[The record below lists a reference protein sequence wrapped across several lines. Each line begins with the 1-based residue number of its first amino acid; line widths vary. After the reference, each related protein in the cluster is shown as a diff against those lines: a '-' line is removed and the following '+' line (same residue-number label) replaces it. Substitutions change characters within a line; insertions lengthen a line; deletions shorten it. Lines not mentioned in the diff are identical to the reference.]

1 MRFKIWD
8 SHLTWKVVNKCLD
21 VRERVEVVDWN
32 KKRSPHF
39 PSFPLSCHCLGKKT
53 LIKKNCEL
61 LLAVLIYMQEQQD
74 CFHETWHIRIEI
86 VSNGCSRISF
96 KDAHREEAPSN
107 KTPALSESMNMD
119 IWVVGTSNQLFVTGS
134 YTEKFFSKNVDTGKT
149 AFFVIGQFCTPHSI
163 CLNIGSWELSF
174 VWICYACNR
183 STFNYET
190 ILNFFKEKV
199 FSENLFRSY

>member
-1 MRFKIWD
+1 
-8 SHLTWKVVNKCLD
+8 
-21 VRERVEVVDWN
+21 
-32 KKRSPHF
+32 
-39 PSFPLSCHCLGKKT
+39 
-53 LIKKNCEL
+53 
-61 LLAVLIYMQEQQD
+61 MQEQQD

-96 KDAHREEAPSN
+96 KDAHREKAPSN

-119 IWVVGTSNQLFVTGS
+119 IWVVGTTNQLFVTGS
-134 YTEKFFSKNVDTGKT
+134 YTEKNFSKNVDTCKT

-199 FSENLFRSY
+199 FVFQKIYFEVKYWKHSKFPVIVTQKIPEIPSSLF